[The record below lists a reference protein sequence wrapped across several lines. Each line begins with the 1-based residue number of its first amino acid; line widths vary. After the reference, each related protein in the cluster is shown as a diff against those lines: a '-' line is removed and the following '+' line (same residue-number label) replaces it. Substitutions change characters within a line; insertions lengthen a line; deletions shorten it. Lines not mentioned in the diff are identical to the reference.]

1 MTVIYSV
8 QAKEAIGFYYENYA
22 CNPYGGTD
30 MRRRADDAGKGVLQ
44 GRPISAPH
52 GAERNVGLWKG
63 RPDEILKG

>member
-1 MTVIYSV
+1 MS
-8 QAKEAIGFYYENYA
+8 GMWG
-22 CNPYGGTD
+22 YGYVTQ
-30 MRRRADDAGKGVLQ
+30 MPRRGKRFQPHMERSGMWGYADDAGKEVLQ